1 VRRSVKYGLYGAVLA
16 GVTSVATAAFAA
28 SGPDSKSVHLLVDGV
43 PTTVQTSAAH
53 VSDVLSAEGYAV
65 HSHDLLA
72 PAADSTIHNGQTIVF
87 KRGRQLHLTINGET
101 TNVWTTEPT
110 VSQALSVLGI
120 APADFVSVSRS
131 KRLPLGPTAIVLR
144 TPKHVVVVHDHKRSK
159 LMTTDATV
167 GQVLSDLN
175 INLRKHDRLSP
186 RMKAPIA
193 DGMRIVVKRVSI
205 KHVTKTESIPY
216 SIVHRSDSSMYQG
229 NSSVITSGVEGAK
242 RLVYSVVYVDGKWT
256 GRTLLRSA
264 VLRQPTSEIER
275 VGTKQRPVVHH
286 TAPPPPAASSSGL
299 NWDAVAACESGGD
312 WSINTGNGFYGGLQF
327 TISTWD
333 AYGGQ
338 AYAPRADLASREDQI
353 AVAERVYAGQGA
365 GAWPV
370 CGANL

>member
-43 PTTVQTSAAH
+43 PTTVQTTAAN
-53 VSDVLSAEGYAV
+53 VSDVLSAQGYAV

-72 PAADSTIHNGQTIVF
+72 PAADTTIHNGQTIVF
-87 KRGRQLHLTINGET
+87 KRGRQLHLTINGEK

-131 KRLPLGPTAIVLR
+131 KRLPLGATAIVLR

-159 LMTTDATV
+159 LVTTDATV

-186 RMKAPIA
+186 RMKAPVA
-193 DGMRIVVKRVSI
+193 DGMRIVVKRVGI
-205 KHVTKTESIPY
+205 KRVTKTESIPY
-216 SIVHRSDSSMYQG
+216 SVIHRSDSSMYQG
-229 NSSVITSGVEGAK
+229 NSSVVTSGVEGAK
-242 RLVYSVVYVDGKWT
+242 RLVYSVVYVDGKWS
-256 GRTLLRSA
+256 GRTLLSSA
-264 VLRQPTSEIER
+264 VVREPTSEIER
-275 VGTKQRPVVHH
+275 VGTKQRPVVH
-286 TAPPPPAASSSGL
+286 TAPPPAASSSGL